1 MTGQAMSPLSCLKW
15 GEDGDL
21 SAHDTTALV
30 NRLVSAEKSRRGL
43 LDHHNGKFGKAA
55 KPSRPAPLSA

>member
-1 MTGQAMSPLSCLKW
+1 MSPLSCLKW

-21 SAHDTTALV
+21 SAHDTTSLV
-30 NRLVSAEKSRRGL
+30 NRMVIAEKSRRGL

-55 KPSRPAPLSA
+55 KPRRPTPLSA

>member
-1 MTGQAMSPLSCLKW
+1 MSPLSCLKW

-21 SAHDTTALV
+21 SDHDTSALV
-30 NRLVSAEKSRRGL
+30 SRLVTVEKSRRGL